1 MNNPLI
7 ELDYAGV
14 LSTLQE
20 LLGQHVTV
28 LIAGADALLTGVP
41 QESAA
46 RFRGLLRR
54 TQASRQIG
62 GAYED
67 DESVFLVGGDVEDE
81 DLGSWFA
88 LMPESFVGAH
98 RNDDDRSLT
107 VVCGQI
113 ATIITWASEE

>member
-1 MNNPLI
+1 MPHD

-41 QESAA
+41 QEPAA

-54 TQASRQIG
+54 TQESWQID
-62 GAYED
+62 GAYDD
-67 DESVFLVGGDVEDE
+67 DESVFLVAGDAEDE
-81 DLGSWFA
+81 DLDSWFA
-88 LMPESFVGAH
+88 LMPESFVDAH
-98 RNDDDRSLT
+98 RDDDERSLT

-113 ATIITWASEE
+113 ATIISWASEE

>member
-1 MNNPLI
+1 MPPR

-28 LIAGADALLTGVP
+28 LIAGAHAP
-41 QESAA
+41 QEPAA

-54 TQASRQIG
+54 TQESWQID
-62 GAYED
+62 GAFDD

-81 DLGSWFA
+81 DLVSWFV
-88 LMPESFVGAH
+88 LMPESFVDAH
-98 RNDDDRSLT
+98 RNDDDRTLT

-113 ATIITWASEE
+113 KTIIIWAPEE